1 MNWCVTPTEIP
12 AGHWFGPMNATRFTR
27 HIRGMAFNPGLTE
40 KRRTASKQF
49 VTKPH
54 PLGGTSTTGAR
65 AASCAIK
72 EMRRLAMPP
81 ANCGAGRHSVQS
93 SNDRCARHWNCR
105 MGNHQSTII
114 DVHCLEPPDSRHT
127 RQSGGQQLDFRAD
140 APLPGVDDPADKGS
154 RSLPHDT
161 DRG

>member
-1 MNWCVTPTEIP
+1 MCHTDGDSSRTLVWADERY
-12 AGHWFGPMNATRFTR
+12 ALYATHPRYGLQPR
-27 HIRGMAFNPGLTE
+27 PLTE